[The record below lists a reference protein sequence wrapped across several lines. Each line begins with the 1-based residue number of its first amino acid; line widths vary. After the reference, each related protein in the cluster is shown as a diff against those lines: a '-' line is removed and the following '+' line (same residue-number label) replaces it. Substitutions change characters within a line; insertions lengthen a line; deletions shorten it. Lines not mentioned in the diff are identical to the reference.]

1 MKNLSGIIT
10 NFNFNVFNFAP
21 LEMVAPKEKSELEK
35 AKEEAEKRAKL
46 NAEQELNGTMGSTT
60 GKDGKKKKKVG
71 FANTSQ

>member
-1 MKNLSGIIT
+1 
-10 NFNFNVFNFAP
+10 
-21 LEMVAPKEKSELEK
+21 MVAPKEKSELEK

-46 NAEQELNGTMGSTT
+46 KAEQELNGTMGSTT